1 MDKKTRKEYKKVML
15 FDAYAGWTLAFSIC
29 GILAFIF
36 GMIYVGAY
44 DPNKTFA
51 DQLGGDWFVILTGM
65 LIIFT
70 MVLFIVNL
78 VLSSIEAN
86 RARKTASKLG
96 LALYIVGMFI
106 TFVGF
111 GYHVDMRKTLIF
123 VGNRLYMG
131 EE

>member
-44 DPNKTFA
+44 DHNKTFA
-51 DQLGGDWFVILTGM
+51 DQLGGGVFIYITGA

-70 MVLFIVNL
+70 MALFIVNL
-78 VLSSIEAN
+78 VLASIQAN
-86 RARKTASKLG
+86 RARKYDSKLG
-96 LALYIVGMFI
+96 IAMYILSMFI
-106 TFVGF
+106 PFVGF
-111 GYHVDMRKTLIF
+111 GYHIDSRRTLIF
-123 VGNRLYMG
+123 VGNRLFMG
-131 EE
+131 E